1 MEKIMSLSFCRL
13 TPDHVAQLVDLEQAT
28 FPPIFHVGAPTFHY
42 FLSLAEIK
50 GKNYSVAILDKDLL
64 VGYGLMVNHPSDFFP
79 GKEVAYV
86 ISMAVRRRYRREAV
100 VPLIDWLLREAY
112 QTGSVI
118 EGKMREATAF
128 RMIQRNWQLVRSYGY
143 RITRLTEIDRVGTDR
158 MLGVRFDQMYSRSP
172 VLWGAYQSITQV
184 ERTRRILRAAPRRA
198 LRKIC
203 QRMPETALSPRLR
216 QLSYLNQPP
225 MPTPQDDAVQ
235 H

>member
-1 MEKIMSLSFCRL
+1 MSLSYCRL

-28 FPPIFHVGAPTFHY
+28 FPPIFDVGAPRFTII
-42 FLSLAEIK
+42 SRWPRSK

-64 VGYGLMVNHPSDFFP
+64 VGYGLMVDHPSDFFP

-86 ISMAVRRRYRREAV
+86 ISTGGTPALSARGGCAADRLAVARGLPDRHTYRGQNARGDRLPHDSA
-100 VPLIDWLLREAY
+100 
-112 QTGSVI
+112 
-118 EGKMREATAF
+118 
-128 RMIQRNWQLVRSYGY
+128 QLADRPQLGF

-172 VLWGAYQSITQV
+172 LLWGAYQSITQV
-184 ERTRRILRAAPRRA
+184 ERTRRILRAVPRRA

-216 QLSYLNQPP
+216 QLSYLEQPQ
-225 MPTPQDDAVQ
+225 MPAQQDSATQ